1 MGNGW
6 RKRSPKEIKEATT
19 LAARKAGCKGKVQTF
34 QHGGF
39 NGKRVLFGKGNYDY
53 GRMTRMG
60 QRNDDMSSLKVP
72 SGCKVIAYQHGSF
85 DGKAVTFGPGN
96 YDIHRMRRMGQEKRG
111 KRYDMNDD
119 VSSLKVT
126 NALIEMSSFRVVDH
140 FE

>member
-72 SGCKVIAYQHGSF
+72 WGCKVIAYQHGSF
-85 DGKAVTFGPGN
+85 NGKAVTFGPGN
-96 YDIHRMRRMGQEKRG
+96 YDYGRMTRMGQR
-111 KRYDMNDD
+111 NDD
-119 VSSLKVT
+119 MSSLKVT
-126 NALIEMSSFRVVDH
+126 NALIEMSSFQVVDH
-140 FE
+140 F